1 MQQFS
6 DQTDNDARTHT
17 DSPGSTLSRT
27 CQRYC
32 IKRFRSSSFTA
43 RGRKPYVLQNVICLL
58 KSLFVPPL
66 QTSCATLAEQQIL
79 FDNEDI
85 RLFVTA
91 CAHSRIDIR
100 ISIPRLL
107 QMQSTCIEIYT
118 ESWLPWRNNRLWQ
131 FLTVIHR

>member
-17 DSPGSTLSRT
+17 DPPGSTLSRT
-27 CQRYC
+27 VQGYLY
-32 IKRFRSSSFTA
+32 KMSSPVLLHSSRSKA
-43 RGRKPYVLQNVICLL
+43 VCVQNVICLL

-85 RLFVTA
+85 RLFVAA
-91 CAHSRIDIR
+91 CAHSRR
-100 ISIPRLL
+100 QTISIPRLL
-107 QMQSTCIEIYT
+107 QMQSACIKIYK

-131 FLTVIHR
+131 FLTVVHR